1 MIYSRNPEQ
10 RDYNQKHPT
19 FPEEEMNVDLSSD
32 VAFVT
37 GGARGIGRAI
47 VQDIVDNGAAVA
59 IVDVHAENCA
69 KAATEVNVA
78 GGRAIA
84 LPCDVSDNT
93 QVVAAVERTL
103 KHFGHISIVVN
114 DAGIGNPERVIT
126 HEQSLEAWHKVINI
140 DLNGMFYVCKAIL
153 PHMVNRGEGR
163 IVNIASVAGLAPLRL
178 QSAYDAAKAGVAQ
191 FTRAMAIEYGRMGI
205 RVNAVA
211 PGTMENVTIFYGLD
225 GKSHS
230 PEGKRLLDHV
240 PLGRPGLFS
249 EIAHAVLFLVAP
261 DSSYVTGVVM
271 PVDGGWI
278 CGYHRD
284 F

>member
-1 MIYSRNPEQ
+1 
-10 RDYNQKHPT
+10 
-19 FPEEEMNVDLSSD
+19 MNVNLDKD
-32 VAFVT
+32 VAFIT

-59 IVDVHAENCA
+59 IVDVHAENGA
-69 KAATEVNVA
+69 RAAREINDA
-78 GGRAIA
+78 GGQAIA
-84 LPCDVSDNT
+84 ITCDVSDNT
-93 QVVAAVERTL
+93 QVVSAVEQTL
-103 KHFGHISIVVN
+103 AYFGRITILIN

-126 HEQSLEAWHKVINI
+126 HEQTLESWHKVIDI

-153 PHMVNRGEGR
+153 PLMVNQGEGR

-178 QSAYDAAKAGVAQ
+178 QSAYDVAKAGVANL
-191 FTRAMAIEYGRMGI
+191 TRVMAVEYGGMGI

-211 PGTMENVTIFYGLD
+211 PGTMENVAIFYGLD
-225 GKSHS
+225 GKTNTA
-230 PEGKRLLDHV
+230 EGQRLLDHV
-240 PLGRPGLFS
+240 PMGRPGQFP
-249 EIAHAVLFLVAP
+249 EIAHAVLFLVSP
-261 DSSYVTGVVM
+261 DASYVTGAIL